1 MQPILQGIV
10 LGTTL
15 SALVGPAL
23 FALLQTSVHSGVRA
37 GLLLAFGIFL
47 SDASIVALSYLGI
60 LELVQT
66 GNHFVYIATIGGLI
80 LIASGIS
87 TFKKKT
93 VTSARTK
100 TGTSRIIETESS
112 RPLTYIGK
120 GLILNFMNPYI
131 WLFWISVMVTV
142 SSGANGK
149 RSDVLF
155 FFMGA
160 LLTILFFDAIKV
172 FVAHQLKSKLNDK
185 LLYQIN
191 HIVGVI
197 LVIFGLALIARAWF
211 FPH

>member
-1 MQPILQGIV
+1 MQPILQGII

-23 FALLQTSVHSGVRA
+23 FTLLQTSVHSGVRA

-47 SDASIVALSYLGI
+47 SDAGIVTLSYLGI
-60 LELVQT
+60 LQLVQT

-80 LIASGIS
+80 LIAFGIC
-87 TFKKKT
+87 TFKKK
-93 VTSARTK
+93 ARSETN
-100 TGTSRIIETESS
+100 TRTNRILEVETT

-120 GLILNFMNPYI
+120 GLFLNFMNPYI

-142 SSGANGK
+142 SSGANK
-149 RSDVLF
+149 TRRDVLF

-160 LLTILFFDAIKV
+160 LLTVLFFDALKV
-172 FVAHQLKSKLNDK
+172 FAAHQLKSKLNDK
-185 LLYQIN
+185 LLHQIN
-191 HIVGVI
+191 HIVGVV
-197 LVIFGLALIARAWF
+197 LVVFGLVLIGRAWF